1 MAYKNILV
9 HVKTNEEWS
18 PHVDYGFGI
27 AAHFAARIVGMAIFD
42 DIAMLRNYANR
53 ESRFGHERMA
63 QRAVE
68 DQAAHNEKVTA
79 ALKRKFAAAAGK
91 HGLSHD
97 FVAAESQLIRMLPSA
112 ARLHDLTILEQP
124 DPDKDE
130 EGHEA
135 AEETAL
141 SSGRPLIIVPHT
153 SSLVPVPEVLLLA
166 WNGSREAAAA
176 LQGALPFLAAARG
189 VTVLVGERAE
199 GSWPSRL
206 PQLDIETSLRAHV
219 KEVSIEK
226 ATDSNNT
233 IGAEILERA
242 DAVGAELII
251 MGAYGRPRM
260 SELLLGGATRHVF
273 RNARRPALMN
283 H

>member
-9 HVKTNEEWS
+9 HLKTNEEWS
-18 PHVDYGFGI
+18 PHIDYGFGI
-27 AAHFAARIVGMAIFD
+27 ASHFAARIVGMAIFD
-42 DIAMLRNYANR
+42 DIAFLRKYA
-53 ESRFGHERMA
+53 RFGHEKMV

-68 DQAAHNEKVTA
+68 DQAADNQKVIA
-79 ALKRKFAAAAGK
+79 ALKRRFAAAA
-91 HGLSHD
+91 HERGLSHD
-97 FVAAESQLIRMLPSA
+97 FVAAEGQLLRMLPWA

-124 DPDKDE
+124 DPEKDE

-141 SSGRPLIIVPHT
+141 SSGRPLIMVPQS
-153 SSLVPVPEVLLLA
+153 SSLVPMPEVLLLA

-176 LQGALPFLAAARG
+176 LQGALPFLAAARR
-189 VTVLVGERAE
+189 VTVLIGERGE
-199 GSWPSRL
+199 QSLLSRV
-206 PQLDIETSLRAHV
+206 PQLNIEASIRAHV

-226 ATDSNNT
+226 VSSSNDT
-233 IGAEILERA
+233 IGPEILERA
-242 DAVGAELII
+242 DRVGADLII

-260 SELLLGGATRHVF
+260 SELLLGSATRHVF
-273 RNARRPALMN
+273 RNARRPVLMN